1 MGKFVYETA
10 VAVRENQHGF
20 ALNRRYRTAHGAAVD
35 TYFASRIIL
44 ERISARFDNLH
55 NMFGLVKNKAQIC
68 PMTTSRKEVRLW
80 V

>member
-35 TYFASRIIL
+35 AYFASRIIL
-44 ERISARFDNLH
+44 ERILARFDNLH
-55 NMFGLVKNKAQIC
+55 NMFGLVKNKALIC
-68 PMTTSRKEVRLW
+68 PTTTCILHRLW